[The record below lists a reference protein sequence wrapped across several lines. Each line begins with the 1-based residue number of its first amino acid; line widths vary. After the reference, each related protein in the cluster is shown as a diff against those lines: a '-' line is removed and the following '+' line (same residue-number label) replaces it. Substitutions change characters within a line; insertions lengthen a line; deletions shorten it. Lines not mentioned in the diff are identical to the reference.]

1 MSTPEP
7 GIGIARRMGRKKL
20 WPDEMIAKFPAG
32 TFDEI
37 AALKDDGQ
45 DRTDFVR
52 EAVRRELE
60 RVKRLRKR
68 AEAQND

>member
-1 MSTPEP
+1 
-7 GIGIARRMGRKKL
+7 MGRKKL
-20 WPDEMIAKFPAG
+20 WPDEMIAKFPPG

-37 AALKDDGQ
+37 ALLKSDGE

-60 RVKRLRKR
+60 RRKR
-68 AEAQND
+68 ARAKAEDE